1 MEGERN
7 FFLLGNRIES
17 WNIVVFGKIFWRSCF
32 ALDVASDAFKVVK
45 TGLFCGGEVRKVVN
59 FRKNLQKII
68 QKA

>member
-1 MEGERN
+1 MEGKRK
-7 FFLLGNRIES
+7 FFLLQNRIES

-32 ALDVASDAFKVVK
+32 ALVK
-45 TGLFCGGEVRKVVN
+45 KIVN